1 MNNEKS
7 GRTESWHTGKSHQNL
22 ESPSC
27 AFLRAQTAFGFE
39 YLISFCTEHSDAEIL
54 IRESKDFFSKFDPII
69 KRISSRRF
77 KGGEISE
84 HGFLNFPE
92 NWQN

>member
-1 MNNEKS
+1 MS
-7 GRTESWHTGKSHQNL
+7 GRTESWHTGKSQQNR
-22 ESPSC
+22 ESPSRY
-27 AFLRAQTAFGFE
+27 AFLRARTAFGFE
-39 YLISFCTEHSDAEIL
+39 YLVSFGAEHSDAEIS
-54 IRESKDFFSKFDPII
+54 RESEIDEINAKI

-84 HGFLNFPE
+84 HGFSTFSE

>member
-1 MNNEKS
+1 MN
-7 GRTESWHTGKSHQNL
+7 
-22 ESPSC
+22 
-27 AFLRAQTAFGFE
+27 AFLRARTAFGFE
-39 YLISFCTEHSDAEIL
+39 YLISFHAEHRDAEIL
-54 IRESKDFFSKFDPII
+54 QESEIDEIDPKI

-84 HGFLNFPE
+84 HGFSNFSE

>member
-1 MNNEKS
+1 M
-7 GRTESWHTGKSHQNL
+7 
-22 ESPSC
+22 C
-27 AFLRAQTAFGFE
+27 AFLRARTVPGFE
-39 YLISFCTEHSDAEIL
+39 YLISFRAEHSDAEIL
-54 IRESKDFFSKFDPII
+54 KQESKDFFSEINPKI

-84 HGFLNFPE
+84 HSFSNFSE